1 MTNESETLP
10 FDALAV
16 KTIRDQV
23 AGSVLLPGE
32 AGYDEACL
40 NWEVITFKQRPAIV
54 VLPISTADVRICVSF
69 AREHQPPL
77 AIQGGGHGHPFE
89 MHELEREHAEP
100 SPAKGLPWLR
110 HFLPPTLI

>member
-10 FDALAV
+10 FEVLAA
-16 KTIRDQV
+16 KTIRDRV
-23 AGSVLLPGE
+23 AGSVLPLRE

-40 NWEVITFKQRPAIV
+40 NWEVNTFKQRPAIV

-69 AREHQPPL
+69 AREHELPL
-77 AIQGGGHGHPFE
+77 ALQGGGHGHPFE

-100 SPAKGLPWLR
+100 SPTRGLLCQR
-110 HFLPPTLI
+110 HFLPTTLI